1 LFYYKDR
8 ERTDGFYFLRKG
20 WLITGMET
28 SWWDSSATFRKC
40 TAEKASFILLSQF
53 DLTLTVLAMQ
63 LGLAELNPF
72 IKYLVQ
78 IPALLLVI
86 KLAIPVLIAWLMPGR
101 LLWPSIGLLILVVIW
116 NIKELV
122 IYLL

>member
-1 LFYYKDR
+1 
-8 ERTDGFYFLRKG
+8 
-20 WLITGMET
+20 MET
-28 SWWDSSATFRKC
+28 SWWDSTATFRKC
-40 TAEKASFILLSQF
+40 TAEKASFILLCQF
-53 DLTLTVLAMQ
+53 DLTLTVLAIN

-72 IKYLVQ
+72 IRYLVQ
-78 IPALLLVI
+78 IPALLLVV

-101 LLWPSIGLLILVVIW
+101 LLWPSIALLALVVIW

>member
-1 LFYYKDR
+1 MAGI
-8 ERTDGFYFLRKG
+8 ES
-20 WLITGMET
+20 
-28 SWWDSSATFRKC
+28 SWWDSSATFKRC
-40 TAEKASFILLSQF
+40 TAEKASFILLCGF
-53 DLTLTVLAMQ
+53 DLTLTVLAMY

-72 IKYLVQ
+72 IRYLVQ
-78 IPALLLVI
+78 IPALLLVV

>member
-1 LFYYKDR
+1 
-8 ERTDGFYFLRKG
+8 
-20 WLITGMET
+20 MET

-40 TAEKASFILLSQF
+40 TAEKACFILLSQF
-53 DLTLTVLAMQ
+53 DLTLTVLAVN

-72 IKYLVQ
+72 IRYLVQ
-78 IPALLLVI
+78 IPVLLLVF

-101 LLWPSIGLLILVVIW
+101 LLWPSIGLLALVVIW
-116 NIKELV
+116 NIKELA

>member
-1 LFYYKDR
+1 
-8 ERTDGFYFLRKG
+8 
-20 WLITGMET
+20 MET

-53 DLTLTVLAMQ
+53 DLTLTVLAVN

-72 IKYLVQ
+72 IRYLVQ
-78 IPALLLVI
+78 IPALLLVV

-101 LLWPSIGLLILVVIW
+101 LLWPSIALLVLVVIW

>member
-1 LFYYKDR
+1 MFYYKDR

-53 DLTLTVLAMQ
+53 DLTLTVLAMY

-72 IKYLVQ
+72 IRYLVQ

-86 KLAIPVLIAWLMPGR
+86 KLGIPVLIAWLMPGR
-101 LLWPSIGLLILVVIW
+101 LLWPSIGLLVLVVIW